1 LKGHYKSALIGAFLW
16 VINTS
21 VHIYEI
27 TQRLP
32 AFIARIRLHGQVI
45 TTTISA
51 GNPAQAR
58 ELLAHL
64 YGAKNVLTV
73 VAA

>member
-1 LKGHYKSALIGAFLW
+1 VQIRE
-16 VINTS
+16 V
-21 VHIYEI
+21 

-45 TTTISA
+45 TTTINA
-51 GNPAQAR
+51 GNPTQAR

-73 VAA
+73 VVA

>member
-1 LKGHYKSALIGAFLW
+1 LKGHCKSALIGAFLW

-21 VHIYEI
+21 VQICEV

-64 YGAKNVLTV
+64 YGARNVLTV

>member
-1 LKGHYKSALIGAFLW
+1 VQIRE
-16 VINTS
+16 V
-21 VHIYEI
+21 

-73 VAA
+73 VVA

>member
-1 LKGHYKSALIGAFLW
+1 LW
-16 VINTS
+16 AINTW
-21 VHIYEI
+21 VLIAEI

-32 AFIARIRLHGQVI
+32 TFIARIRLHGQVI

-51 GNPAQAR
+51 GNPTQAR
-58 ELLAHL
+58 KLLAHL
-64 YGAKNVLTV
+64 YGAKNVLIV